1 MVRCENSLHL
11 RGLGRYI
18 GQCRDKRFALLRE
31 HWIPPPLERQRARR
45 FAAQTRAAQR
55 SREVPRIDLESVRQ
69 RQQPLVNARVELR
82 RIFARATGEIRP
94 PHRAHEQGVACQ
106 DEPWIGAA
114 FEVRHEERGALR
126 RVARRMDHADARV
139 SQFDFF
145 TVLHRREGHFHI
157 GGFMEPVRIGPS
169 GQLDSAGA
177 MVRVDVRVDR
187 LRELELRQLRT
198 FVAVAE
204 LRHFARAASLCNL
217 SQPAVSH
224 QIALLEEEVGA
235 ILLNRARRVSLTV
248 AGEVFLEE
256 ARRILG
262 AVDRAHER
270 MQEVARGAVGRIRLG
285 ATATPGL
292 YWLPA
297 LLAAYRSQHE
307 NYDLRFEIGPIH
319 AIAER
324 VARNDLDMAVVAGA
338 LPSGELHARGLSQ
351 DDFVLIAPPNCAL
364 ARAPAVMPN
373 QLEAEA
379 WLLREE
385 GSDTRRQ
392 LAAWWHRHRLA
403 PTRTM
408 TFDNPD
414 AVKRAVMAG
423 LGIAMV
429 SRLTVE
435 DDLAS
440 RRVRPVQIKAGL
452 PTREFFVVDHPHKH
466 HGAAC
471 RAMLQLLERT
481 CRTHTEPARPRKVAE

>member
-1 MVRCENSLHL
+1 M
-11 RGLGRYI
+11 
-18 GQCRDKRFALLRE
+18 
-31 HWIPPPLERQRARR
+31 
-45 FAAQTRAAQR
+45 
-55 SREVPRIDLESVRQ
+55 
-69 RQQPLVNARVELR
+69 
-82 RIFARATGEIRP
+82 
-94 PHRAHEQGVACQ
+94 
-106 DEPWIGAA
+106 
-114 FEVRHEERGALR
+114 
-126 RVARRMDHADARV
+126 
-139 SQFDFF
+139 
-145 TVLHRREGHFHI
+145 
-157 GGFMEPVRIGPS
+157 
-169 GQLDSAGA
+169 
-177 MVRVDVRVDR
+177 
-187 LRELELRQLRT
+187 ELRQLRT
-198 FVAVAE
+198 FVAVAD

-224 QIALLEEEVGA
+224 QIALLEEEFGA
-235 ILLNRARRVSLTV
+235 KLLNRARRVSLTV
-248 AGEVFLEE
+248 AGEVFVEE

-270 MQEVARGAVGRIRLG
+270 MQEVARGAIGRIRLG

-292 YWLPA
+292 YLLPA
-297 LLAAYRSQHE
+297 LLATYRSEHE
-307 NYDLRFEIGPIH
+307 TYDLRFEIGSIH

-324 VARNDLDMAVVAGA
+324 VARNDLDMAIVAGA
-338 LPSGELHARGLSQ
+338 LPSGELQARGLSR
-351 DDFVLIAPPNCAL
+351 DEFVIIAPPNSPL
-364 ARAPAVMPN
+364 ARARVAKPH
-373 QLEAEA
+373 QLQAET

-392 LAAWWHRHRLA
+392 LAAWWHRQRLA

-435 DDLAS
+435 EDLAS
-440 RRVRPVQIKAGL
+440 GRVALVPIKTGL

-481 CRTHTEPARPRKVAE
+481 FSMRAAPPRHRKAFE

>member
-1 MVRCENSLHL
+1 M
-11 RGLGRYI
+11 
-18 GQCRDKRFALLRE
+18 
-31 HWIPPPLERQRARR
+31 
-45 FAAQTRAAQR
+45 
-55 SREVPRIDLESVRQ
+55 
-69 RQQPLVNARVELR
+69 
-82 RIFARATGEIRP
+82 
-94 PHRAHEQGVACQ
+94 
-106 DEPWIGAA
+106 
-114 FEVRHEERGALR
+114 
-126 RVARRMDHADARV
+126 
-139 SQFDFF
+139 
-145 TVLHRREGHFHI
+145 
-157 GGFMEPVRIGPS
+157 
-169 GQLDSAGA
+169 
-177 MVRVDVRVDR
+177 
-187 LRELELRQLRT
+187 ELRQLRT

-235 ILLNRARRVSLTV
+235 KLLNRARRVSLTV

-256 ARRILG
+256 TRRILG

-292 YWLPA
+292 YLLPA
-297 LLAAYRSQHE
+297 LLARYRGEHE
-307 NYDLRFEIGPIH
+307 SYDLRFEIGPIH

-324 VARNDLDMAVVAGA
+324 VARNDLDMGIVAGA
-338 LPSGELHARGLSQ
+338 LPSGELQARGLSR
-351 DDFVLIAPPNCAL
+351 DEFVMIAPPSSPL
-364 ARAPAVMPN
+364 ARAQVVKPN
-373 QLEAEA
+373 QLEAET

-392 LAAWWHRHRLA
+392 LAVWWHRQRLA

-423 LGIAMV
+423 LGVAIV

-435 DDLAS
+435 EDLAS
-440 RRVRPVQIKAGL
+440 RRVAPVRIKTGL

-481 CRTHTEPARPRKVAE
+481 FPMRVAPPRPRKAAE